1 MTKKEKEDMI
11 KHQEHINMTYLS
23 LVEKCYRKF
32 PAIMNDEGQFDT
44 VMQES
49 LEMLYKATF
58 FTWDEL
64 HKMLEMQAEAEFK
77 YREYYKIE
85 TDDDQNLFSCMCS
98 YYVFSKQIDDY
109 IENENLWKFKILR
122 KALSEKRKLYK
133 EIIKP
138 IEEELGISLPYVNK
152 WPKKDKNN

>member
-1 MTKKEKEDMI
+1 MTKKEKEDMLR
-11 KHQEHINMTYLS
+11 HQEHINMTYLS
-23 LVEKCYRKF
+23 LVEKCYKIR
-32 PAIMNDEGQFDT
+32 PAIMNDEGQFDKT
-44 VMQES
+44 MQES
-49 LEMLYKATF
+49 LDMLYKATF

-64 HKMLEMQAEAEFK
+64 HKMLEMQAEAENK

-85 TDDDQNLFSCMCS
+85 TDDDQNLFLCMSS

-122 KALSEKRKLYK
+122 KALSDRRKLFK
-133 EIIKP
+133 EIVKP

-152 WPKKDKNN
+152 WPKKGEDD